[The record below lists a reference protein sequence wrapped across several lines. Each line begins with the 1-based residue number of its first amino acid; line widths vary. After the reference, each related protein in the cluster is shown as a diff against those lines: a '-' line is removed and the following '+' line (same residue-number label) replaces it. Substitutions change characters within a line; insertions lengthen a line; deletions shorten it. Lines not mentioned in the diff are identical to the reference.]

1 MSYEKLIDE
10 IQNEDEE
17 YVRKL
22 DPVQRDI
29 LFKGMFLEAL
39 TYSVKNIKCIVQ
51 NLNIHCF
58 FLLLVVHDKILLHS
72 K

>member
-39 TYSVKNIKCIVQ
+39 T
-51 NLNIHCF
+51 
-58 FLLLVVHDKILLHS
+58 
-72 K
+72 